1 MKKAVS
7 LILAFITAVSC
18 SIPAFAGK
26 TDSDSIKI
34 AAAGDLHYSAASE
47 ELEQTNSDPVFWYA
61 NRRAAM
67 EEESGFIIDSFLNQ
81 CAEDDSIDYV
91 LIAGDLADSGKRYP
105 EDHRAVAEKLKDFE
119 DKTGKDV
126 FVINGNHDAGNN
138 LNTNYDLFKEI
149 YADFGYDKAIE
160 IRTGDCSYT
169 ADLGEKYR
177 LIALDSNNPD
187 KSTEDGMTADKINWV
202 KKQTKSAKDDGRYPI
217 LMMHHNLLDH
227 MPAQRILSRNFIVK
241 FHNTT
246 ASLFADWGIKTVISG
261 HEHCSD
267 VSSFTSA
274 GGNVIYDFAVTSL
287 TMYPLAYRVFTFA
300 DETIKYESQTIRSI
314 DTDALISAQPALNDI
329 QTDKMNED
337 LNAYAKGFLKAGVQY
352 RLERSLSPEK
362 LGVNENSVAY
372 NAVSVFSDRL
382 ISILN
387 TDYEGENGIIELA
400 EQYNIDIDPAGY
412 KNGWDIA
419 TELVS
424 SHYAGEESND
434 LDSDE
439 VTLLLKTAS
448 LILKDIPAYVTDN
461 AILNGINSIVSDYDS
476 RTIQNLTKKY
486 CSEFGGIT
494 PGEYLITAMLAPFLY
509 EFAFDADGVNDNN
522 GVIAGYGVKTNRAG
536 NIADNIKNFFEKL
549 ISYIDKIMS
558 GLEKLFK

>member
-18 SIPAFAGK
+18 STPAFAGK
-26 TDSDSIKI
+26 TDSDSLKI
-34 AAAGDLHYSAASE
+34 AAAGDLHYSAISE
-47 ELEQTNSDPVFWYA
+47 ELEQTNSDPVFRYA

-105 EDHRAVAEKLKDFE
+105 EDHRAVAEKLKAFE

-160 IRTGDCSYT
+160 TRTDDCSYT

-287 TMYPLAYRVFTFA
+287 TMYPLAYRVFTFT

-419 TELVS
+419 TELVA

-439 VTLLLKTAS
+439 VVLLLKTAS

-476 RTIQNLTKKY
+476 QTIQNLTKKY

-494 PGEYLITAMLAPFLY
+494 PGEYLIAAMLAPFLY

-522 GVIAGYGVKTNRAG
+522 GVIAGYGVKTNRTG

-558 GLEKLFK
+558 VLEKLFK